1 MTSSSPNAFFFLPLS
16 NIGDSVCVLLLQ
28 QCLTCVSGTSPQ
40 TRVER
45 ARERGKDICGC
56 FFVIWMGSLF
66 WEERQKKAEGS
77 WGRGTTGN
85 SQSPLPHIDWR
96 QRRPLEYLL
105 LSFVFCS
112 FFSSSRCWE
121 VLCLF
126 ICLLSRSSVF
136 SSISP
141 FTWSTISSIYEPDKE
156 GERGRE
162 TEKKRKRKGTFF
174 FICPPHPLFFLPLS
188 FILPSLSIAITSSLF
203 YPCAAHAPSSL
214 HRLPPAPPPHH
225 STHCPPVT
233 LATF

>member
-1 MTSSSPNAFFFLPLS
+1 
-16 NIGDSVCVLLLQ
+16 
-28 QCLTCVSGTSPQ
+28 
-40 TRVER
+40 
-45 ARERGKDICGC
+45 
-56 FFVIWMGSLF
+56 MGSLF

-77 WGRGTTGN
+77 RGRGTTGN

-121 VLCLF
+121 VLYLF

-162 TEKKRKRKGTFF
+162 TEKKRKRKRRGIFF
-174 FICPPHPLFFLPLS
+174 APFILFFSPPS
-188 FILPSLSIAITSSLF
+188 FILPSLSIAITSSPF

-214 HRLPPAPPPHH
+214 HRLPPPPPPPLHSL
-225 STHCPPVT
+225 STHNFGYFLTPPV
-233 LATF
+233 F